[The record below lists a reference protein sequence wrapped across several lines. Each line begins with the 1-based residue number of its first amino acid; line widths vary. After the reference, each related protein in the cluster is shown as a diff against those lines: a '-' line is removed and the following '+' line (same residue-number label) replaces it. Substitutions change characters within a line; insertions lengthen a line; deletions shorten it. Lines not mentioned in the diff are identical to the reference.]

1 MIMHSPTRAESPRS
15 RIGWRAPW
23 LEVCGIPGAVREVP
37 ERVGDSLPRPR
48 NGHDSLRLRVG
59 AADGAAPRVYGV
71 PPMKVPTLA
80 TEPRSLPA
88 WLDLTSRP
96 IYILTY
102 RDAFRSAHASLG
114 GAIREAQARQ
124 GARRLDIVPT
134 APPEAFVWRDRRA
147 GLWEIKRVLVDT

>member
-1 MIMHSPTRAESPRS
+1 RAESPRS

-88 WLDLTSRP
+88 WVDLTSRP

-102 RDAFRSAHASLG
+102 RDAFRSAHAYLG
-114 GAIREAQARQ
+114 GAIHEARPPRWAL
-124 GARRLDIVPT
+124 RRDHLPT
-134 APPEAFVWRDRRA
+134 ASPER
-147 GLWEIKRVLVDT
+147 